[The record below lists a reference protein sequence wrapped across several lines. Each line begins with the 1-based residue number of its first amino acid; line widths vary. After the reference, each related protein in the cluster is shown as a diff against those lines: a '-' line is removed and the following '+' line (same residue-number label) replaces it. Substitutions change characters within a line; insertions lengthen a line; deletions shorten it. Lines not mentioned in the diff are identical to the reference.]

1 MAKPKL
7 KTPRKQVAK
16 KATAQPTSTK
26 KVPVKPAPRTKAKS
40 RRLPGWLQGV
50 VHFYRETMA
59 ELKRVQWPTLSE
71 ALALTRT
78 VVLVTFLSGLVFGTL
93 DWVFAQVVR
102 FLIGA

>member
-7 KTPRKQVAK
+7 KAPTKPRAAKAPTRRVAERKQVPAKARTRAK
-16 KATAQPTSTK
+16 KRP
-26 KVPVKPAPRTKAKS
+26 
-40 RRLPGWLQGV
+40 LPGFLEPLV
-50 VHFYRETMA
+50 NFYRETRA
-59 ELKRVQWPTLSE
+59 ELSRVQWPTLQE

-78 VVLVTFLSGLVFGTL
+78 VVLVTFLSGLILGTL